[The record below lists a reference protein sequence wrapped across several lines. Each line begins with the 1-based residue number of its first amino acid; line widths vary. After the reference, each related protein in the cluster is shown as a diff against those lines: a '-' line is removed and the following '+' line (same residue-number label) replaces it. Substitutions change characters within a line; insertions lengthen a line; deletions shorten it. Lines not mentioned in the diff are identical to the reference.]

1 VRILLLDCE
10 DSYTLNIY
18 DYLRQCSLEVEIIDH
33 NKISIED
40 IKDYSGLVLSPGPKS
55 PRELPILAQI
65 LEIYADQIPILGIC
79 LGHQAI
85 GMYYGHTLVKSE
97 SPMHGISVKI
107 FVMKNLIFK
116 NIDPENFRA
125 MRYNSL
131 AIAEREPSELQV
143 IARDEAGEI
152 MAFQHRSLPIYSFQF
167 HPESIGTPQ
176 GLTLFQNWKN
186 EILNKKS
193 EF

>member
-1 VRILLLDCE
+1 
-10 DSYTLNIY
+10 
-18 DYLRQCSLEVEIIDH
+18 
-33 NKISIED
+33 
-40 IKDYSGLVLSPGPKS
+40 
-55 PRELPILAQI
+55 
-65 LEIYADQIPILGIC
+65 
-79 LGHQAI
+79 
-85 GMYYGHTLVKSE
+85 
-97 SPMHGISVKI
+97 MHGISVKI